1 METEVLY
8 EEKIKETTTTEHLLV
23 LFNDHVNTFD
33 YVIEML
39 IKVCNHDVLQ
49 AEQCAYLVHYKGKCV
64 VKKGNYQE
72 LELMSGLLLDGG
84 LTVEIN

>member
-64 VKKGNYQE
+64 VKTGNYQE